1 MIKLK
6 NILAENMRRFGTK
19 NLNEEF
25 SDIEKLAFGGPR
37 DPKTGNLIA
46 PDADQN
52 NNGYPDSTE
61 VSTSDRGPSI
71 QINGPYPEKFFLN
84 DNIAT
89 LKNSKKEIATIFKHP
104 NDNDYYVIVRIPYNK
119 RSMTSSYYE
128 IEADTL
134 DELKNELLKNE
145 FMLPTENI
153 EQFVIDGNII

>member
-6 NILAENMRRFGTK
+6 NILTENMRRFRTK
-19 NLNEEF
+19 NLRE
-25 SDIEKLAFGGPR
+25 DG
-37 DPKTGNLIA
+37 
-46 PDADQN
+46 DQN
-52 NNGYPDSTE
+52 NNGYPDGSE
-61 VSTSDRGPSI
+61 GSTSGRGHSI
-71 QINGPYPEKFFLN
+71 QINGPYPEKFFSN

-89 LKNSKKEIATIFKHP
+89 LKNKKKEIAHIFKHP
-104 NDNDYYVIVRIPYNK
+104 SDNDYYVIVRIPYDK

-134 DELKNELLKNE
+134 DELKMELIQNE

>member
-1 MIKLK
+1 MKKL
-6 NILAENMRRFGTK
+6 ENMRRFGTK
-19 NLNEEF
+19 NLSEDTD
-25 SDIEKLAFGGPR
+25 S
-37 DPKTGNLIA
+37 
-46 PDADQN
+46 N

-61 VSTSDRGPSI
+61 VNTKGRGPSI

-84 DNIAT
+84 DSIAT

-104 NDNDYYVIVRIPYNK
+104 KDNDYYVIVRIPYNK

-134 DELKNELLKNE
+134 DELKMELIENE